1 MSRAQEASFLRAV
14 LRRVQHGPGFPFAQV
29 WSSVLVW
36 LALVAV
42 SVVAFAVVQIVPPV
56 GVAALFFVLGGV
68 YVYIAFRFTAARNW
82 PILAR
87 YISRQAVEARLSE
100 LGSNYSVNRTQT
112 R

>member
-1 MSRAQEASFLRAV
+1 M
-14 LRRVQHGPGFPFAQV
+14 
-29 WSSVLVW
+29 LVW
-36 LALVAV
+36 LAPVAV
-42 SVVAFAVVQIVPPV
+42 SVVAFAGVQIVPPV

-68 YVYIAFRFTAARNW
+68 YVYIAFRFAAARNW

-87 YISRQAVEARLSE
+87 YINRQVVEARLSE

>member
-14 LRRVQHGPGFPFAQV
+14 FRKAEHGPGLPFGRL

-42 SVVAFAVVQIVPPV
+42 SVVALAVVPIVPPA

-87 YISRQAVEARLSE
+87 YINRQAVEARLGE